1 MGVHMPCWLAVV
13 LSGLGLCVVLVV
25 CFAWLVRKG

>member
-1 MGVHMPCWLAVV
+1 MPCWLAVV
-13 LSGLGLCVVLVV
+13 LVGMGLGVTMVG